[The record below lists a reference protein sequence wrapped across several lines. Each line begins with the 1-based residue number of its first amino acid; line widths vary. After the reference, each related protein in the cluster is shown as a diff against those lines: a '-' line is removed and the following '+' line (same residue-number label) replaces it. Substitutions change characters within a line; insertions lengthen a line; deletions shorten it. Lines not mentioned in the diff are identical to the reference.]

1 MRRVRFVGVRLILF
15 GIVFLGVVTLVTAG
29 LWNALMPAIF
39 GLGTITFWQALGLLV
54 LSRLLFGF
62 GFGRPGRYMRKPRF
76 VRGWKD
82 LTEEERQRFR
92 CAMEPRRPGDAG
104 PEGAA

>member
-62 GFGRPGRYMRKPRF
+62 GRPGRHMRKPRF
-76 VRGWKD
+76 ARGWKD
-82 LTEEERQRFR
+82 LTEEERRRFR
-92 CAMEPRRPGDAG
+92 CAMEPRRPADG